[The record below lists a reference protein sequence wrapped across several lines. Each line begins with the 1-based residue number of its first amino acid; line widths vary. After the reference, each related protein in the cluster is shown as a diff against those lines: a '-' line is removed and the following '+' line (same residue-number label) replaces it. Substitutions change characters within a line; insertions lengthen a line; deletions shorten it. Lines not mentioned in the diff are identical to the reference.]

1 MRSLLADVHF
11 SGHLEDRVSSLSV
24 AQRHLLEL
32 AKAFAVHPRLLI
44 LDEPTAPL
52 SQDSV
57 DLLFSAV
64 RNVASDG
71 TAVVYITHRLA
82 EVREISDRVTV
93 LRDGKVRGTSAVTAI
108 SDEELLALIVGR
120 TLDATFPPK
129 HPSQNDDGPVLRV
142 EGLSGRGFDDVSFA
156 ARKGE
161 IVGIAG
167 IVGNGQRALLR
178 ALAGLDRS
186 TGSVSVG
193 EKKLSRRTRA
203 ENTAYMPADRLT
215 EGLMVDLNVR
225 ENAALTALDRLT
237 VGPFVSRHREVDAV
251 ERELSELAVTAPSLE
266 APVSALS
273 GGNQQ
278 KVVMSRAMLSDPAIL
293 VADEPTQGVD
303 VGARA
308 EIYRILR
315 EITTRGVPVVVASS
329 DTIELEGLC
338 DRVIVMSRGHA
349 VATLE
354 GQDVTEEK
362 IVHAAISATAH
373 TSARAGART
382 GTSRFA
388 RFVEGDYAPVLVLA
402 AVMIAL
408 GAYVWTQNGRYFS
421 DFNITSVMFACA
433 ALGFISLGQTFALLL
448 GGIDLSV
455 GPLAGFLV
463 VVASFFILD
472 GQSVG
477 MWVLGF
483 AAMLGCALAVGLVN
497 GSLIRF
503 ARFTPVA
510 ATLVTYIALGGLA
523 FTLRDA
529 PDGYIAVSVTDRIST
544 KVGPVPVAF
553 VVFVVCALGLELW
566 LRRARSGLRL
576 RAVGSE
582 EESARRVGV
591 PVNKTALLGYV
602 GASLLTFLGA
612 VVLLAQ
618 LGVGDP
624 GQAGGPGQG
633 TGYTL
638 TSITAVVLGGTSLLG
653 GRGTFI
659 GTLMGAGLSVQVL
672 NATTFLSLNQEW
684 QYIFQGAADRR
695 RGHHLQPGA
704 PQRPRPGERVGRGMN
719 PVPAHPHPG
728 RQARSGAHRRDAPS
742 APTPVVGPRL
752 RAIRL
757 RHGVGLRELARRLD
771 LSPSSISKIET
782 GKNQPSV
789 RTLCAFAS
797 ELQVTIDEVL
807 DLEQSPER
815 RPFATISSSD
825 SPTGAAVPGVAVQR
839 AERTRAIRLESGVQW
854 KRLMLWSEEDVE
866 FIETTYEP
874 GDASSPLDNLVRH
887 NGHEFVHVLTG
898 RLRVVVGADEVVL
911 RPGDSLTFSSSTPH
925 RLSNDGDETVRAI
938 WVVRGR
944 RGARE

>member
-1 MRSLLADVHF
+1 MRTAPAAPPTLSLRSITKHFDAVAALTDVTFDVLPGEVHALLGENGAGKSTLMNVASGATAPDEGTIAFEGTTVDNLTPAVAQDLGVAIVHQHPALLPDMTVAENILVAVAPEHLRRRDPNAAKAMRSLLADVHF
-11 SGHLEDRVSSLSV
+11 SGHLDDRVSSLSV

-32 AKAFAVHPRLLI
+32 AKAFAVLPRLLI

-52 SQDSV
+52 TQDSV
-57 DLLFSAV
+57 DLLFNAV
-64 RNVASDG
+64 RHVAADG

-82 EVREISDRVTV
+82 EVREIADTVTV
-93 LRDGKVRGTSAVTAI
+93 LRDGKVRGTSPVAEI
-108 SDEELLALIVGR
+108 SDAELLALIVGR

-129 HPSQNDDGPVLRV
+129 HASREDERPTLSV
-142 EGLSGRGFDDVSFA
+142 EGLSGRGFHDISFSA
-156 ARKGE
+156 GKGE

-186 TGSVSVG
+186 TGSVEVEDKS
-193 EKKLSRRTRA
+193 LSRRARL
-203 ENTAYMPADRLT
+203 ENAAYMPADRLS

-225 ENAALTALDRLT
+225 ENAALTALDSLT
-237 VGPFVSRHREVDAV
+237 TGPFVSRRREVDAV
-251 ERELSELAVTAPSLE
+251 ERELSELAVRAPSLE

-278 KVVMSRAMLSDPAIL
+278 KVVMSRALLSDPAFL

-315 EITTRGVPVVVASS
+315 EVSARGVPVVVASS

-338 DRVIVMSRGHA
+338 DRVIVMSRGQA

-354 GQDVTEEK
+354 GEDVTEEK
-362 IVHAAISATAH
+362 IVHAAISATTH
-373 TSARAGART
+373 TSGQQGGRSA
-382 GTSRFA
+382 GTSRLA
-388 RFVEGDYAPVLVLA
+388 RFVEGDYAPVMVLA

-408 GAYVWTQNGRYFS
+408 GAYVWSQNDRYFS

-472 GQSVG
+472 GKSAAV
-477 MWVLGF
+477 WVLGF
-483 AAMLGCALAVGLVN
+483 GAMLGCAVAVGLVN

-503 ARFTPVA
+503 AKFTPVA

-544 KVGPVPVAF
+544 KVGPVPIAF
-553 VVFVVCALGLELW
+553 VVFVLCALGLELW
-566 LRRARSGLRL
+566 LRRARGGLRL
-576 RAVGSE
+576 RAVGSQ

-591 PVNKTALLGYV
+591 PVTKTALLGYV

-618 LGVGDP
+618 LGVGD
-624 GQAGGPGQG
+624 PGQG

-684 QYIFQGAADRR
+684 QYIFQGLLIVAA
-695 RGHHLQPGA
+695 
-704 PQRPRPGERVGRGMN
+704 
-719 PVPAHPHPG
+719 
-728 RQARSGAHRRDAPS
+728 
-742 APTPVVGPRL
+742 
-752 RAIRL
+752 AIIY
-757 RHGVGLRELARRLD
+757 
-771 LSPSSISKIET
+771 S
-782 GKNQPSV
+782 
-789 RTLCAFAS
+789 
-797 ELQVTIDEVL
+797 QV
-807 DLEQSPER
+807 
-815 RPFATISSSD
+815 
-825 SPTGAAVPGVAVQR
+825 
-839 AERTRAIRLESGVQW
+839 
-854 KRLMLWSEEDVE
+854 
-866 FIETTYEP
+866 
-874 GDASSPLDNLVRH
+874 
-887 NGHEFVHVLTG
+887 
-898 RLRVVVGADEVVL
+898 
-911 RPGDSLTFSSSTPH
+911 
-925 RLSNDGDETVRAI
+925 
-938 WVVRGR
+938 R
-944 RGARE
+944 RGAHVHGAA

>member
-1 MRSLLADVHF
+1 VANETTTSPPTRRTAAAAPPTLSLRGITKHFDAVAALTNVTFDVLAGEVHALLGENGAGKSTLMNVASGATSPDEGTIVFEGTPVGPLTPAIAQGLGVAIVHQHPALLPDMTVAENIRVAVPPEHLRRRNADPANAMRSLLADVHF

-32 AKAFAVHPRLLI
+32 AKAFAVDPRLLI

-52 SQDSV
+52 TQDSV
-57 DLLFSAV
+57 ELLFGAV
-64 RNVASDG
+64 RNVASGG

-82 EVREISDRVTV
+82 EVRDIADRVTV
-93 LRDGKVRGTSAVTAI
+93 LRDGKVRGTSPVPEI
-108 SDEELLALIVGR
+108 SDDELLALIVGR

-129 HPSQNDDGPVLRV
+129 SVSRNDEGPVLRV
-142 EGLSGRGFDDVSFA
+142 EGLSGRGFDDISFTA
-156 ARKGE
+156 HKGE

-178 ALAGLDRS
+178 ALAGLDKS
-186 TGSVSVG
+186 AGAVWVG
-193 EKKLSRRTRA
+193 DKNLSRRARE

-237 VGPFVSRHREVDAV
+237 VGPFVSHRREVEAV
-251 ERELSELAVTAPSLE
+251 ERELSELAVSAPSLE

-315 EITTRGVPVVVASS
+315 EITGRGVPVVVASS
-329 DTIELEGLC
+329 DAIELEGLC

-354 GQDVTEEK
+354 EDDVTEEK
-362 IVHAAISATAH
+362 IVHAAISATTH
-373 TSARAGART
+373 TSAQTSGRT
-382 GTSRFA
+382 GTSRLA
-388 RFVEGDYAPVLVLA
+388 RFVEGDYAPVLILA

-408 GAYVWTQNGRYFS
+408 GAYVWSQNDRYFS

-472 GQSVG
+472 GKSSG

-483 AAMLGCALAVGLVN
+483 AAMLGCALAVGLLN

-503 ARFTPVA
+503 ASFTPVA

-529 PDGYIAVSVTDRIST
+529 PDGYIAASVTERIST
-544 KVGPVPVAF
+544 KVGPVPIAF
-553 VVFVVCALGLELW
+553 VVFVVFAFVLEFW
-566 LRRARSGLRL
+566 LRKARSGLRL
-576 RAVGSE
+576 RAVGSA

-591 PVNKTALLGYV
+591 PVNRTALVGYI
-602 GASLLTFLGA
+602 GASLLTFFGA
-612 VVLLAQ
+612 IVLLAQ
-618 LGVGDP
+618 LGVGD
-624 GQAGGPGQG
+624 PGQG

-684 QYIFQGAADRR
+684 QYIFQGLLIVAAALIYSQVRR
-695 RGHHLQPGA
+695 SANLQGTA
-704 PQRPRPGERVGRGMN
+704 
-719 PVPAHPHPG
+719 
-728 RQARSGAHRRDAPS
+728 
-742 APTPVVGPRL
+742 
-752 RAIRL
+752 
-757 RHGVGLRELARRLD
+757 
-771 LSPSSISKIET
+771 
-782 GKNQPSV
+782 
-789 RTLCAFAS
+789 
-797 ELQVTIDEVL
+797 
-807 DLEQSPER
+807 
-815 RPFATISSSD
+815 
-825 SPTGAAVPGVAVQR
+825 
-839 AERTRAIRLESGVQW
+839 
-854 KRLMLWSEEDVE
+854 
-866 FIETTYEP
+866 
-874 GDASSPLDNLVRH
+874 
-887 NGHEFVHVLTG
+887 
-898 RLRVVVGADEVVL
+898 
-911 RPGDSLTFSSSTPH
+911 
-925 RLSNDGDETVRAI
+925 
-938 WVVRGR
+938 
-944 RGARE
+944 